1 MLQLQTAGKTMTM
14 LSELASE
21 VSRMVED
28 VVDEEEEEEEISDCP
43 LENMEVVELVLMLL
57 DLEDKRG
64 KIDNLFH
71 LPADLCS
78 GHPAAD
84 DYRTLLK
91 LYCHFQGILTLFH
104 CTCLQLTPG
113 LQSLQ
118 QEEIKQEI

>member
-1 MLQLQTAGKTMTM
+1 MTM

-21 VSRMVED
+21 VSMMVED
-28 VVDEEEEEEEISDCP
+28 VVDEVEEVVEILDCP
-43 LENMEVVELVLMLL
+43 QENMEVVELVLR
-57 DLEDKRG
+57 DLVDMRERT
-64 KIDNLFH
+64 DNLFH
-71 LPADLCS
+71 FLGDLGS
-78 GHPAAD
+78 GHPEVGD
-84 DYRTLLK
+84 CRIHQK